1 MVLPYL
7 LACFGA
13 LVAGSTAV
21 AAMATGTKPL
31 PPPPSAASATQAS
44 DAVVAAAV
52 AGRMREHRAALDRV
66 WGDGAAG
73 GPASVS
79 VGGATAARRLAAE

>member
-21 AAMATGTKPL
+21 AAMASGTKPL
-31 PPPPSAASATQAS
+31 PPPSAASAAQAS

-52 AGRMREHRAALDRV
+52 AARMREHRAALDRV
-66 WGDGAAG
+66 WGDGVG
-73 GPASVS
+73 GGAASVS
-79 VGGATAARRLAAE
+79 VDGATAARGLAAE

>member
-21 AAMATGTKPL
+21 AAMASGTKPL
-31 PPPPSAASATQAS
+31 PPPPSAASATHAS
-44 DAVVAAAV
+44 DAVVAAV
-52 AGRMREHRAALDRV
+52 AGRMREHLAALDRV

-79 VGGATAARRLAAE
+79 VGGATAARGLAAE